1 MRKGRGIFFRTDLK
15 VNDADH
21 MLFANCHLLSQQQ
34 DGKGSCT
41 VPFERIKDK
50 EVVLKSCYKLNN
62 KGRKGSVMTGLP
74 KELRERR
81 NEPQDL
87 RKDGNIVRTAERE
100 KRILF
105 EQKRKGGKWTETE
118 RIVVLKCRVS
128 KIKLTLIGL
137 FHEQFTD
144 QFQYLTN
151 H

>member
-62 KGRKGSVMTGLP
+62 KGRKGSVMTDLP

-87 RKDGNIVRTAERE
+87 RKDGNIVRTA
-100 KRILF
+100 
-105 EQKRKGGKWTETE
+105 
-118 RIVVLKCRVS
+118 
-128 KIKLTLIGL
+128 
-137 FHEQFTD
+137 
-144 QFQYLTN
+144 
-151 H
+151 